1 MYVVLL
7 FFLCYGVLIGRESAP
22 IAESAGKLRSA
33 ESAPR
38 DLWILRVI
46 LRNQIKFRESSVRP
60 FGSTKDG
67 ATDLELATR
76 CDYDDDLVDDHL
88 DAVDHQLA
96 EAHVAGAGGYTGPA
110 ARGSGRARVRRER
123 PPFTVNPKP
132 FTRFCRTLAYACA
145 AKIFYRFL
153 TN

>member
-33 ESAPR
+33 ESAPAR
-38 DLWILRVI
+38 FVDFKSNFEKS
-46 LRNQIKFRESSVRP
+46 NQISRKFCSTFWFYQGWRDRSGARHAMRLRRRP
-60 FGSTKDG
+60 GGRSPG
-67 ATDLELATR
+67 R
-76 CDYDDDLVDDHL
+76 R
-88 DAVDHQLA
+88 
-96 EAHVAGAGGYTGPA
+96 GPPAGGG
-110 ARGSGRARVRRER
+110 ARRGRRRVHRSGRARVRRER